1 MRSRNSAAG
10 LAMFF
15 VYLALYGGFVG
26 LNAFRPQLMELTPVA
41 GLNVAILYGF
51 GLILGALALS
61 LIYGV
66 VCARRPPESSPEQES
81 HP

>member
-1 MRSRNSAAG
+1 
-10 LAMFF
+10 MFF
-15 VYLALYGGFVG
+15 VYLTLYAGFVG
-26 LNAFRPQLMELTPVA
+26 LNAFCPQLMELTPVA

-66 VCARRPPESSPEQES
+66 LCACRPVENSSERESGR
-81 HP
+81 